1 MRLVS
6 QHALVRMSRVDM
18 PPEPCVMTE
27 MSVFDRERGG
37 EGVGGASVS
46 PVRLVTGASH
56 SLAQTMVSRSAAGHV
71 VLATPDLPA
80 CHLQRSGTRH
90 GECVWMYECVRACV
104 YNWMCM
110 YIYVCFPPFV
120 LQLLSF
126 ILSPSRLPPHNS
138 PLKQPFYLLYY
149 ISTHKFLVSI
159 LNVAVSS

>member
-90 GECVWMYECVRACV
+90 GECVWMYECVCTTGCV
-104 YNWMCM
+104 CIYMC
-110 YIYVCFPPFV
+110 VSRR
-120 LQLLSF
+120 LSF
-126 ILSPSRLPPHNS
+126 SSCPSSCLRLV
-138 PLKQPFYLLYY
+138 FLL
-149 ISTHKFLVSI
+149 IIHL
-159 LNVAVSS
+159 